1 MKCRNKFDAKH
12 LLPYIPLMSHFKK
25 WINAFV
31 GTYVKECIDPR
42 AHEEDPES

>member
-42 AHEEDPES
+42 AQEEDPES